1 MEQILIKYAVDYPGE
16 RLLIAV
22 DDIIY
27 EAKIDWKSEDVEML
41 IQCLYKHNIAADRIN
56 LICGYVVDFLSGKR
70 DIDVVLV

>member
-1 MEQILIKYAVDYPGE
+1 MDQILIKYAVDYPGE

-22 DDIIY
+22 DNIIY
-27 EAKIDWKSEDVEML
+27 EIKIEWKAADVEML
-41 IQCLYKHNIAADRIN
+41 KKCLHKHNIAADRIN